1 MATEAFNKKSKI
13 KLINIEQGENNVAEE
28 SKEEEEKEESKEE
41 EEKEES
47 KEEEEEKRKKEEKA
61 KGIAKENGF
70 KYIRKM
76 GSGTYGAVVEVEKD
90 KKIFAIKVAFNQK
103 KPELTEGFKGKNI
116 VKILQKNIF
125 EKDGNYYYVMERSCI
140 GTLKELH
147 KFINIK
153 LIFKDAFVENIGDN
167 LTRFFVQQIVSAL
180 TTLYLGNLVHFD
192 IKPSIANCE
201 IKYLKNYLIYFFCS
215 HKYIY
220 FILIY

>member
-1 MATEAFNKKSKI
+1 
-13 KLINIEQGENNVAEE
+13 
-28 SKEEEEKEESKEE
+28 
-41 EEKEES
+41 
-47 KEEEEEKRKKEEKA
+47 
-61 KGIAKENGF
+61 
-70 KYIRKM
+70 M

-125 EKDGNYYYVMERSCI
+125 EKDGHYYYVMERSCI

-147 KFINIK
+147 EFMNVK